1 MNRTAVFFILLQLP
15 FEDSPIQSWFQTVEL
30 ILNVLY
36 ALSVRGYLIL
46 VLVGFIIYA
55 SGVSDGLSKVLV
67 AFGVVLY
74 FVGPIILDLF
84 AGFTG
89 VESMT
94 LETATSAWL
103 ALFGLTDTALL
114 AILVTTGGIVAA
126 VCFLVGVILYFTPTS
141 NDLKSR
147 GYSLMVRASILVP
160 ILTFFHVTPL
170 L

>member
-1 MNRTAVFFILLQLP
+1 MNRAAVFLILLQMP
-15 FEDSPIQSWFQTVEL
+15 FEDSPIQSWFQTVEI

-46 VLVGFIIYA
+46 VLVGVIIYT
-55 SGVSDGLSKVLV
+55 SSVNDGLSKVLV
-67 AFGVVLY
+67 GFGVALY

-84 AGFTG
+84 AGFAG
-89 VESMT
+89 VGPMT

-103 ALFGLTDTALL
+103 ALFGLTDAALL

-126 VCFLVGVILYFTPTS
+126 VCFLVGAILYFTPTS

-147 GYSLMVRASILVP
+147 GYSFMVRALILAP

>member
-84 AGFTG
+84 A
-89 VESMT
+89 
-94 LETATSAWL
+94 ATSAWL

-126 VCFLVGVILYFTPTS
+126 VCFLVGAILYFTPTS

>member
-84 AGFTG
+84 AY
-89 VESMT
+89 
-94 LETATSAWL
+94 
-103 ALFGLTDTALL
+103 DT
-114 AILVTTGGIVAA
+114 
-126 VCFLVGVILYFTPTS
+126 
-141 NDLKSR
+141 
-147 GYSLMVRASILVP
+147 
-160 ILTFFHVTPL
+160 
-170 L
+170 

>member
-84 AGFTG
+84 A
-89 VESMT
+89 MT

-126 VCFLVGVILYFTPTS
+126 VCFLVGAILYFTPTS